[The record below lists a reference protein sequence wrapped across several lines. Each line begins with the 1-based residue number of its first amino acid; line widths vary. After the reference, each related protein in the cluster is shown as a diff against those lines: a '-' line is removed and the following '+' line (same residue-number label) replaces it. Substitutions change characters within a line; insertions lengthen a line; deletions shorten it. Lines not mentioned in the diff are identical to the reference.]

1 MVLLNNGG
9 GELGA
14 DAALALFADG
24 HHVYSV
30 LHGFQDISR
39 ERGRGRFGAAPRQS
53 GGSQCP
59 LLLKPCLA
67 VAGMFKQ
74 GYGLVTSGQA
84 AEELL
89 SDVLTSASVTEI
101 SSPEEEAHL
110 GSHQAHAALHIGI
123 GTIRPP
129 LPLSGAEGIHG
140 EDDAGHDYQAVVER
154 RRPGHEQR

>member
-1 MVLLNNGG
+1 MVLFDDGS

-14 DAALALFADG
+14 DAALALFADSQ
-24 HHVYSV
+24 HVHSV
-30 LHGFQDISR
+30 LHGPGMYR
-39 ERGRGRFGAAPRQS
+39 GGRGRFEAALGRS
-53 GGSQCP
+53 GSLLCFP
-59 LLLKPCLA
+59 LLLKPYPA
-67 VAGMFKQ
+67 VAGMLKQ
-74 GYGLVTSGQA
+74 GHRLVASGQA

-110 GSHQAHAALHIGI
+110 GSHQAHAAFHISV

-140 EDDAGHDYQAVVER
+140 EDEAGHDCQAVVER
-154 RRPGHEQR
+154 LRPGHA